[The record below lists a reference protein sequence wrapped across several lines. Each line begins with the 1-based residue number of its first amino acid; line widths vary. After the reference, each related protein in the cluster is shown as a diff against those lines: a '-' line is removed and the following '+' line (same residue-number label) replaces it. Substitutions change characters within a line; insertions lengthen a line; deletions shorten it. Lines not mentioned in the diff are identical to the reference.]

1 MSVHEQ
7 IEREVEMDK
16 FFRRGKYS
24 TNVNPATG
32 EFIESPPSADKPHRC
47 HVIKRL
53 CPKMTMNTDM
63 AIITQDVK
71 LAYQGKQFW
80 HTVELATC
88 KREDVAREYQKHAQA
103 WRLEEESK

>member
-1 MSVHEQ
+1 MYEQ

-32 EFIESPPSADKPHRC
+32 EFIEQPVLSADKPHRC

-63 AIITQDVK
+63 ATITQDVK

-80 HTVELATC
+80 HTIELETC
-88 KREDVAREYQKHAQA
+88 KREDVARVYQQHAQR